1 MQVKLEI
8 LREGDS
14 VLSAWDSHVAVKKES
29 GEVEIF
35 QYYLDEEGLP
45 RLSDGTVLVTYGD
58 GSVSAKIE
66 GTSIEVST
74 F

>member
-1 MQVKLEI
+1 MLK
-8 LREGDS
+8 GDS
-14 VLSAWDSHVAVKKES
+14 VLAVWDSHVAVKKES

-45 RLSDGTVLVTYGD
+45 RLSEGTVLVTYGD
-58 GSVSAKIE
+58 GGVSAKIE